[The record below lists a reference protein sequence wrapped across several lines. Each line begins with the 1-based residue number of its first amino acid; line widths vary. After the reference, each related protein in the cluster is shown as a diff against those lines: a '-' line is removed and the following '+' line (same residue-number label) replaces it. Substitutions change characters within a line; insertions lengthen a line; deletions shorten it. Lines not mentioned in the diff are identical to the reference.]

1 MKKKIRFVG
10 LAKQKIVKLV
20 IQQELYAPSVN
31 QISLIKVTIVN
42 NNVIWVSLPI
52 KIKRAN
58 PVKIKS
64 AIDVNLL
71 INV

>member
-1 MKKKIRFVG
+1 MIP
-10 LAKQKIVKLV
+10 
-20 IQQELYAPSVN
+20 QEFHAPSVN
-31 QISLIKVTIVN
+31 QISLIKITVVN
-42 NNVIWVSLPI
+42 NNVIRVSLPI